1 MYIDDETKAKAEK
14 LYNENIK
21 MSTHYAKKFAGYIKF
36 GVIEYDDLI
45 QTAQLSL
52 WKACLTF
59 DDTKGHKFFTYASR
73 CLMNDLI
80 MFKNKSFKEDHEDYI
95 SYNNEIGGGD
105 DGESTFLDIL
115 LGEEGID
122 DTIQSN
128 IFIKDSMESLKDYY
142 KFEGKD
148 NLAEIVDNII
158 KGYTLDELIEIFGYD
173 RKHIKSCYELIKYLL
188 EKEPGLY
195 DVLSVK
201 VEIYRN
207 HKDFIVKAKRVLRE
221 YTSQKDGIKE
231 SFTYKDSSE
240 LAFKKLKDSGYNTLV
255 NELRKKENNANK

>member
-1 MYIDDETKAKAEK
+1 
-14 LYNENIK
+14 
-21 MSTHYAKKFAGYIKF
+21 
-36 GVIEYDDLI
+36 
-45 QTAQLSL
+45 
-52 WKACLTF
+52 
-59 DDTKGHKFFTYASR
+59 
-73 CLMNDLI
+73 
-80 MFKNKSFKEDHEDYI
+80 
-95 SYNNEIGGGD
+95 
-105 DGESTFLDIL
+105 
-115 LGEEGID
+115 
-122 DTIQSN
+122 
-128 IFIKDSMESLKDYY
+128 MESLKDYY

>member
-1 MYIDDETKAKAEK
+1 MYIDDETRLKAEK
-14 LYNENIK
+14 LYNDNIK

-95 SYNNEIGGGD
+95 SYNNDIGGEE
-105 DGESTFLDIL
+105 GESTFLDIL

-122 DTIQSN
+122 ESVQSS
-128 IFIKDSMESLKDYY
+128 IFIKDSMENLKDYY

-148 NLAEIVDNII
+148 ELAEIIDNII
-158 KGYTLDELIEIFGYD
+158 KGYTIDELIEIFNYD

-207 HKDFIVKAKRVLRE
+207 HKDFVVKAKRALKE
-221 YTSQKDGIKE
+221 YNSKDSSRE
-231 SFTYKDSSE
+231 SFTYKDNAE
-240 LAFKKLKDSGYNTLV
+240 LAFKKLKDSGYDTLV
-255 NELRKKENNANK
+255 NSLRRDNNGNK

>member
-1 MYIDDETKAKAEK
+1 MYIDDETRVKAEK
-14 LYNENIK
+14 LYNDNIK

-80 MFKNKSFKEDHEDYI
+80 LFKNKSFKEDHEDYI
-95 SYNNEIGGGD
+95 SYNNDISGEE
-105 DGESTFLDIL
+105 GESTFLDIL

-122 DTIQSN
+122 ESVQSN
-128 IFIKDSMESLKDYY
+128 IFIKDSMENLKDYY

-148 NLAEIVDNII
+148 ELAEIVDNII
-158 KGYTLDELIEIFGYD
+158 KGYTIDELIEIFNYD

-207 HKDFIVKAKRVLRE
+207 HKDFVVKAKRALKE
-221 YTSQKDGIKE
+221 YNSKDSSRE
-231 SFTYKDSSE
+231 SFTYKDNAE
-240 LAFKKLKDSGYNTLV
+240 LAFKKLKDSGYDTLV
-255 NELRKKENNANK
+255 NSLRRDNNGNK

>member
-1 MYIDDETKAKAEK
+1 MYIDDETRVKAEK
-14 LYNENIK
+14 LYNDNIK

-95 SYNNEIGGGD
+95 SYNNDISGEE
-105 DGESTFLDIL
+105 GESTFLDIL

-122 DTIQSN
+122 ESVQSN
-128 IFIKDSMESLKDYY
+128 IFIKDSMENLKDYY

-148 NLAEIVDNII
+148 ELAEIVDNII
-158 KGYTLDELIEIFGYD
+158 KGYTIDELIEIFNYD

-207 HKDFIVKAKRVLRE
+207 HKDFVVKAKRALKE
-221 YTSQKDGIKE
+221 YNSKDSSRE
-231 SFTYKDSSE
+231 SFTYKDNAE
-240 LAFKKLKDSGYNTLV
+240 LAFKKLKDSGYDTLV
-255 NELRKKENNANK
+255 NSLRRDNNDNK